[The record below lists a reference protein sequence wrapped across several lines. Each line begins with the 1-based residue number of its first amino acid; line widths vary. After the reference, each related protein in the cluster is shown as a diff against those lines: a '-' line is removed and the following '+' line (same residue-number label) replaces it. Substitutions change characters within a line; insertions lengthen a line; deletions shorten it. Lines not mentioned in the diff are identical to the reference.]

1 MYGYGALA
9 VFLGLV
15 AAVWIGYNVLRI
27 RRERRRPAHPPATDA
42 YDGNLIIPPPGSSHQ
57 HGRHADGSGG
67 HAGHGGG
74 SGGHAGHAGG
84 SSGHAGGSAGGHH

>member
-15 AAVWIGYNVLRI
+15 AAGWICYNVLRV
-27 RRERRRPAHPPATDA
+27 RRERRRPAYPPATDA

-57 HGRHADGSGG
+57 HGRHA
-67 HAGHGGG
+67 GG
-74 SGGHAGHAGG
+74 SSGHAGHAGG